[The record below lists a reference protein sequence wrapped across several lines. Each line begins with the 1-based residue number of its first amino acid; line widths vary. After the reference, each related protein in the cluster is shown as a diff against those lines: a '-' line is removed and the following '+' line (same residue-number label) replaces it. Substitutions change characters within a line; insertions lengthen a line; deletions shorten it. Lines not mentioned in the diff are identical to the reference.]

1 MGLSA
6 SVLEEAFPAVK
17 AGVTPLGARV
27 LVQMRMVRKRLK
39 SGIVLAQET
48 KDFNQD
54 IGQMGKVVALGP
66 IAYHNRDTGEQWKEG
81 SWVAVGDY
89 VRVIRY
95 GGDRFRRK
103 LDEDDHVEFL
113 MLNDYEVYAKVD
125 PDAFEALDEIK

>member
-1 MGLSA
+1 MAISA
-6 SVLEEAFPAVK
+6 SKLEEAFPAVR

-27 LVQMRMVRKRLK
+27 LVQMRMVRSRTAG
-39 SGIVLAQET
+39 GIVLHRET
-48 KDFNQD
+48 KEFNKD

-66 IAYHNRDTGEQWKEG
+66 IAYHNRDTGVPWKEG

-103 LDEDDHVEFL
+103 LDEDEHVEFL

-125 PDAFEALDEIK
+125 PDAFEELDEIK